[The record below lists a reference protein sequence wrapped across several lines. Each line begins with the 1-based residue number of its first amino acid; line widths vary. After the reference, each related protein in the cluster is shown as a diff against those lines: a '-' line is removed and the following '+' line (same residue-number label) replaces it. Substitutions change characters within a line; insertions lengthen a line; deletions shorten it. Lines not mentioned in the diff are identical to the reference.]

1 MMSDYDFDESISLW
15 YCLEC
20 SMQYYYEDDIQEHN
34 CNGVDDK

>member
-1 MMSDYDFDESISLW
+1 MILDYDFDESASLW
-15 YCLEC
+15 YCLKC